1 MRQILNRLHKTA
13 DLNIA
18 IVTKVI
24 SDWAVFLKKISPLAS
39 ILFILLNVRTLLKK
53 RSTVITLLILVPL
66 LVITRRAEVL
76 RVIFSIALFWIF
88 LEKFTAG
95 IGTTDRR
102 LAVFLSLYAL
112 VLFAGIFYPW
122 FYLMMYD
129 GSLRYKFILESH
141 NALCILVFAIFI
153 YLCETLLSTIRLP
166 SSRGLKILLMVAIC
180 ALTLVFLFIK
190 SRLYIGMSGA
200 YLFIIAFKRWRKMPA
215 LLLLPSMYIGLFLLL
230 TLLSQQA
237 AFRMDPRV
245 IEQLRR
251 EMLARDSTLAS
262 DSSYL
267 AGNADFAAAMMA
279 NRRLFSAS
287 GTGRD
292 KLVKAVMVTISHGG
306 WQHFIYNNNVDHYL
320 TVKRRVPNINIAASS
335 LTENAYLTTIL
346 SAGFTGLILL
356 LYMAGLYLAHFIRRK
371 EIFSLAFFLLLLAA
385 WFFEETTIFTFSLM
399 AQLFALGSINR
410 IEKEDHEGSAGN

>member
-1 MRQILNRLHKTA
+1 MLNKLHKSA

-24 SDWAVFLKKISPLAS
+24 SDWAAILKKMSPLAS

-53 RSTVITLLILVPL
+53 RSTIITLLILVPL
-66 LVITRRAEVL
+66 LVVTRRAEVL

-166 SSRGLKILLMVAIC
+166 SSRGLKILLIVAIC

-200 YLFIIAFKRWRKMPA
+200 YLSIITFKRWRKMPA

-230 TLLSQQA
+230 SLLSQQA
-237 AFRMDPRV
+237 AFRMDPKV
-245 IEQLRR
+245 INELRR
-251 EMLARDSTLAS
+251 QMLSRDSTLAS

-292 KLVKAVMVTISHGG
+292 KLIKAVMVTIRHGG

-346 SAGFTGLILL
+346 SAGFIGLILL